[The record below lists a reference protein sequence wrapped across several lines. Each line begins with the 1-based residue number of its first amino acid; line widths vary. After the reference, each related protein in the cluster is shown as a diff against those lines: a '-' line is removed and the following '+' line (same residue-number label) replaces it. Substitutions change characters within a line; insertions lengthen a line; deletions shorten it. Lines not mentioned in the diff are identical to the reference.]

1 VPIFVSA
8 PKFIPKEHGQAI
20 KLGADSYGQLSKK
33 PTHNFVSIMSMIE
46 SMNNYNTRQN
56 TKSSA
61 IISDK
66 IMISGNLH
74 QVFVDGKE
82 IGLTNAE
89 FNMLYY
95 FMSNK
100 DNVLTVNQIYDY
112 TWGDKSTES
121 VDNSVKCAILRLR
134 KKLGVNNATHNVIEN
149 VWGAGYKFKDGFGK
163 SYEHM

>member
-82 IGLTNAE
+82 VGLTNA
-89 FNMLYY
+89 
-95 FMSNK
+95 
-100 DNVLTVNQIYDY
+100 
-112 TWGDKSTES
+112 
-121 VDNSVKCAILRLR
+121 
-134 KKLGVNNATHNVIEN
+134 
-149 VWGAGYKFKDGFGK
+149 
-163 SYEHM
+163 